1 MTEKPFWDYSMAE
14 IMTPEL
20 AEELGHEIFRARTG
34 EEPLAL
40 GLSPSP
46 PPSRGE

>member
-34 EEPLAL
+34 EEPPQTPADDAVAIA
-40 GLSPSP
+40 G
-46 PPSRGE
+46 